1 MIITVSADITASEDP
16 ECSAEEK
23 NSLKEAETSIDE
35 GLALIEADLNELETA
50 LEGKTQKNYHCFKL

>member
-50 LEGKTQKNYHCFKL
+50 LEGKNTEKLSLF

>member
-35 GLALIEADLNELETA
+35 GVASIEADLKELEA
-50 LEGKTQKNYHCFKL
+50 VVEGKTQKNIHIFE